1 MDNPEAYHNKL
12 SRRRAIGLL
21 GLGIGA
27 IQFPIGCIR
36 EKSKEDSVK
45 SEQIHYMTLTKI
57 SKMIKSKE
65 ISSVELTQLILNRI
79 TTVDK
84 KLNSYLTVFNE
95 AALATASKLDKELES
110 GKYRGPLHGVPI
122 AVKDLLYT
130 TNAPTTGGHAFKT
143 DFVPTYNATVV
154 NKLHEAG
161 AVILGKTN
169 LTEGAMAGYHPN
181 FKIPV
186 NPWGPYHPGESSSG
200 SGVATSAGLC
210 FGSIGTDTG
219 GSIREPALMNGIVGL
234 KATYGLVS
242 RYGVM
247 PLAESMDH
255 VGPITRSIEDAAIM
269 LQAIAGYDPNDPT
282 SLQTEIPD
290 ITRSL
295 KKAIKGVRIGVDHHF
310 LHDGVEPWLLLSI
323 QNAINKLADL
333 GARIIPIKIPGKKE
347 EWDALW
353 YTISAKEAIA
363 AHKETY
369 PSRRDEYGNFFRD
382 FLDFGK
388 TVSEEQYATAMQY
401 REDFSNKISNLFSE
415 VDIIAT
421 PTGGIP
427 KAHGEEVMRGP
438 MAGWDPYLADFD
450 WYFTELANLVGIPAL
465 SLPCGVVKEGLPPG
479 IQLMGDK
486 FSEPLLCR
494 VGYALEQVTTRHEHH
509 PKI

>member
-1 MDNPEAYHNKL
+1 MDNPETYHNKL

-21 GLGIGA
+21 GFGIGA
-27 IQFPIGCIR
+27 IQFPIGCTK
-36 EKSKEDSVK
+36 EKSKEDSLK
-45 SEQIHYMTLTKI
+45 SEPIHYMTLTKI
-57 SKMIKSKE
+57 SKMIKTKE
-65 ISSVELTQLILNRI
+65 ISSVDLTQLMLNRI
-79 TTVDK
+79 ATVDK

-95 AALATASKLDKELES
+95 AALATARKLDKELES

-169 LTEGAMAGYHPN
+169 LTEGAMAGYHPH

-186 NPWGPYHPGESSSG
+186 NPWGPFHPGESSSG
-200 SGVATSAGLC
+200 SGVATAAGLC

-234 KATYGLVS
+234 KPTYGLVS

-290 ITRSL
+290 ITGSL
-295 KKAIKGVRIGVDHHF
+295 KKGIKGVRIGVDHDY
-310 LHDGVEPWLLLSI
+310 LQDGVEPWLSLSI
-323 QNAINKLADL
+323 QSAINKLADL
-333 GARIIPIKIPGKKE
+333 GARILTIKIPSKKE
-347 EWDALW
+347 EWDAAW
-353 YTISAKEAIA
+353 YTICAKEAIA

-382 FLDFGK
+382 FLDYGK
-388 TVSEEQYATAMQY
+388 AVSEEQYATAMQY
-401 REDFSNKISNLFSE
+401 REDFSNKIRNLFSE

-427 KAHGEEVMRGP
+427 KAPSEEVMRGP
-438 MAGWDPYLADFD
+438 MTGWDPYLADFD

-465 SLPCGVVKEGLPPG
+465 SLPCGVANEGPPPG

-494 VGYALEQVTTRHEHH
+494 VGYALEQGTTWLENH